1 MPYDSFKVLTFD
13 VVGTLID
20 FETGVLG
27 AVRRIGGAKAAE
39 LSDHKIFESYKRGR
53 DAHPERSSEVMFHV
67 YRSLARELGLPADD
81 AACDAF
87 QLAVLRWQPFSDSV
101 EALKRLRRKFRL
113 VAMTNADRVALSC
126 YAHALGDPFDD
137 TVCADETGVAK
148 PNPEFFAYN
157 KGRQAAFGYK
167 QSDILHVA
175 QSQYH
180 DIAIARK
187 LGYKVCWIERRQGQA
202 GFGGTPEVREL
213 TKPDFHFASM
223 KAFADAAVGS

>member
-1 MPYDSFKVLTFD
+1 
-13 VVGTLID
+13 
-20 FETGVLG
+20 
-27 AVRRIGGAKAAE
+27 
-39 LSDHKIFESYKRGR
+39 
-53 DAHPERSSEVMFHV
+53 MFYV
-67 YRSLARELGLPADD
+67 YCSLAKELGLPADD

-148 PNPEFFAYN
+148 PSPEFFAYN

-180 DIAIARK
+180 DIGIARA

-202 GFGGTPEVREL
+202 DFGGTPEVREL